1 MNATTP
7 AQDQHEG
14 RRSGAQ
20 RTYTLLGPDGQPYQS
35 STPGTLGVHRRESL
49 YGRLDCR
56 SAQRA
61 IARGHYVRHRVFFA
75 DEAAAIA
82 AGYRPCA
89 ACLPD
94 TYARWKR
101 TEKATR
107 HHGPADEELAVDAL
121 LAQRADVGEECLG
134 AARAVGADQDRV
146 PVPVV
151 IRQLGQGGVEH
162 RDVVGRGIRAGVPP
176 PQQGGEELVG
186 VVQKRQQREVA
197 ARSSVN

>member
-35 STPGTLGVHRRESL
+35 STPGTLGGHRRESL

-82 AGYRPCA
+82 AGYRP
-89 ACLPD
+89 
-94 TYARWKR
+94 
-101 TEKATR
+101 
-107 HHGPADEELAVDAL
+107 
-121 LAQRADVGEECLG
+121 AQRVCPTRTPAGSEPRRQHSPMVQPTKNSQLMPCSRSERTWGRNALVQP
-134 AARAVGADQDRV
+134 APSARIRIAV

-151 IRQLGQGGVEH
+151 IRRLGQGGVEH
-162 RDVVGRGIRAGVPP
+162 RDVVGRGSRAGVPP

-186 VVQKRQQREVA
+186 VVQKCQQREVA